1 MATLYEELL
10 PVFDNSDEAAV
21 LVDADPSTTW
31 RALLDTDLLEVGK
44 THRLVG
50 VLGAVRMLPELALG
64 LMHGDLPDEMPDS
77 MRLGDLGDVA
87 TSDGGWAKLGERD
100 GTEIAFGL
108 VGKFWKPVIDYRAV
122 SADDFATFDEPG
134 IAKTVYAFKITPTD
148 GGTLLTAVMRTATT
162 DEHARKWFRRYWTYG
177 VGSGAHILVAG
188 VLDSA
193 RDAAEAGA

>member
-1 MATLYEELL
+1 MATLCEELL
-10 PVFDNSDEAAV
+10 PVFDNSDEAAL
-21 LVDADPSTTW
+21 LVNADMATTW

-64 LMHGDLPDEMPDS
+64 LVHGDRPDEMPES
-77 MRLGDLGDVA
+77 MRLGALGDVA
-87 TSDGGWAKLGERD
+87 TGDGGWAKLGERD

-108 VGKFWKPVIDYRAV
+108 VGKFWKPVIEYRAV
-122 SADDFATFDEPG
+122 EAADFAAFNEPG
-134 IAKTVYAFKITPTD
+134 IAKTVYAFNLKPVE

-193 RDAAEAGA
+193 RDAAEAKA